1 MGIAWGDMFYPGN
14 PERRRRVIQLTQQ
27 LYDHL
32 DENFR
37 ATNVLS
43 EFLNEN
49 ITEANFTPVHVD
61 EDQTL
66 KHNCEVLER
75 RVKDIQSIL
84 EKIDRMLAERLDT
97 DLYRK
102 LQDPDLSFQDKVET
116 AKKATFIVGAV
127 VATAVA
133 IAVIVAVVSGGFLGL
148 FVAVIGVAATSAAGS
163 VIISAFTSMSIDVI
177 AQAIIA
183 SKERK
188 KLEETI
194 KNLEAQ
200 LEDFGPASEKY
211 RENVYYVLAEL
222 RLYHLQSQIIHYM

>member
-1 MGIAWGDMFYPGN
+1 MFYPEN

-49 ITEANFTPVHVD
+49 ITEANFTPIHVD
-61 EDQTL
+61 EDQSL
-66 KHNCEVLER
+66 KHNSEVLER
-75 RVKDIQSIL
+75 RIKDIQSIL
-84 EKIDRMLAERLDT
+84 EKIDRMLAEKLDT
-97 DLYRK
+97 DLYKK

-116 AKKATFIVGAV
+116 AKEATFIVGAV

-133 IAVIVAVVSGGFLGL
+133 IAVVVAIVSAGFLGL
-148 FVAVIGVAATSAAGS
+148 FVAVIGLAATAAGGS
-163 VIISAFTSMSIDVI
+163 VIISALTSMAMDAIF
-177 AQAIIA
+177 QAIIG
-183 SKERK
+183 SVERDRLK
-188 KLEETI
+188 ATITILEG
-194 KNLEAQ
+194 Q

-211 RENVYYVLAEL
+211 RDNVYEVVAEL
-222 RLYHLQSQIIHYM
+222 KLYHLQSQIIHYM